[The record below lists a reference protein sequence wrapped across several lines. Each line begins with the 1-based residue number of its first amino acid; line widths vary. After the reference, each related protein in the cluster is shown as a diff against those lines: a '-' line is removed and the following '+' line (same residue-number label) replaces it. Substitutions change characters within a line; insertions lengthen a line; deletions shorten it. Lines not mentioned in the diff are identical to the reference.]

1 MTKIT
6 KRSLEK
12 LGVLEEIE
20 KYIEVLKINN
30 IKPEKIIL
38 FGSLAK
44 NKYHF
49 YSDIDLAIVS
59 SQFKKDVIEAMMT
72 LSKLTIGVADRIEP
86 IALTPED
93 LNKKYHPLIG
103 EIKKYGKV
111 IYSA

>member
-1 MTKIT
+1 MG
-6 KRSLEK
+6 K
-12 LGVLEEIE
+12 LGFLEEIE

-59 SQFKKDVIEAMMT
+59 SQFKKDFIEAMMT
-72 LSKLTIGVADRIEP
+72 LSKLTIGVTDRIEP

-93 LNKKYHPLIG
+93 LNRKYHSLIE